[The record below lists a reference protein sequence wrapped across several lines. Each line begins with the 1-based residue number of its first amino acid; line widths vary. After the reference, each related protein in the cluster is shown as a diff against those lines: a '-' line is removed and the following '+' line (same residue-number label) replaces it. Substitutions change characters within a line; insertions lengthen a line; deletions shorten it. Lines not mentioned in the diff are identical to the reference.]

1 MLNSIHLIQKRYLW
15 IETEKLLY
23 HRSCIAMVEG
33 RWWFCGINNVFS
45 RQSHVHVHEQ
55 CDAIWRDV
63 DCCNNYN
70 EKDGKGLSQIQ
81 IRYSTH
87 VQFRNL
93 SSFILAICK
102 NFTSDRY
109 QYTTILRF
117 RSLQAGLVDEQV
129 HHFLSLLIFYRRSS
143 CSGWRDPSLPRS
155 QLFCVE
161 FVGGVYEH
169 MRKQQR

>member
-1 MLNSIHLIQKRYLW
+1 MLNSIHLIQKHYRW

-23 HRSCIAMVEG
+23 HRSCTAMVEG
-33 RWWFCGINNVFS
+33 RWWFCGISNVFS

-70 EKDGKGLSQIQ
+70 EKDGKGLSQI
-81 IRYSTH
+81 R
-87 VQFRNL
+87 

-109 QYTTILRF
+109 QYTTILHDVRL
-117 RSLQAGLVDEQV
+117 RSLQAGLVVEQV

-143 CSGWRDPSLPRS
+143 CSCWRDPSLPRS